1 MIGIDTVKI
10 SRIERLKERFGD
22 KGLKRYLDEDEIKLS
37 SSSTSH
43 AGYWAAKEAVSKAL
57 GVGISKKCSFFDIKL
72 HKDEKKAPYF
82 TLSKH
87 IIDEFEITNTSLSIT
102 HDGEYAVAVAY
113 LESSK
118 KRTKPLF
125 HESSTSDKL

>member
-22 KGLKRYLDEDEIKLS
+22 KALKRFLDVDEIKLA

-43 AGYWAAKEAVSKAL
+43 AGYWAAKEAISKAL
-57 GVGISKKCSFFDIKL
+57 GVGISAKCGFFDIKL
-72 HKDEKKAPYF
+72 HKDNKNAPYF

-87 IIDEFEITNTSLSIT
+87 IVEEFKITDTALSIT
-102 HDGEYAVAVAY
+102 HDGEYAVAVAVI
-113 LESSK
+113 ESNL
-118 KRTKPLF
+118 KREKNLY
-125 HESSTSDKL
+125 H

>member
-22 KGLKRYLDEDEIKLS
+22 KALKRFLDTDELQLS

-43 AGYWAAKEAVSKAL
+43 AGYWAAKEAISKAL
-57 GVGISKKCSFFDIKL
+57 GVGISAKCSFFDIKL
-72 HKDEKKAPYF
+72 YKDNKNAPYF

-87 IIDEFEITNTSLSIT
+87 IIEEFKITDTALSIT
-102 HDGEYAVAVAY
+102 HDGEYAVAVAVI
-113 LESSK
+113 ESNL
-118 KRTKPLF
+118 KREKILY
-125 HESSTSDKL
+125 H

>member
-22 KGLKRYLDEDEIKLS
+22 KALKRFLDDEEIKLA

-43 AGYWAAKEAVSKAL
+43 AGYWAAKEAISKAL
-57 GVGISKKCSFFDIKL
+57 GVGISEKCSFFDIKL

-87 IIDEFEITNTSLSIT
+87 IINEFKITDTSLSIT
-102 HDGEYAVAVAY
+102 HDGEYAIAVAKI
-113 LESSK
+113 ESNL
-118 KRTKPLF
+118 KRKRPLF
-125 HESSTSDKL
+125 H

>member
-10 SRIERLKERFGD
+10 ARIQRMKERFGD
-22 KGLKRYLDEDEIKLS
+22 KALKRFLNDDEINLA

-43 AGYWAAKEAVSKAL
+43 AGYWAAKEAISKAL
-57 GVGISKKCSFFDIKL
+57 GVGISAKCGFFDIKL

-87 IIDEFEITNTSLSIT
+87 LIEEFKITDTALSIT
-102 HDGEYAVAVAY
+102 HDGEYAVAVAVI
-113 LESSK
+113 ESDL
-118 KRTKPLF
+118 KREKPLF
-125 HESSTSDKL
+125 H

>member
-22 KGLKRYLDEDEIKLS
+22 KALKRYLDEDEIKLS

-43 AGYWAAKEAVSKAL
+43 AGYWAAKEAISKAL
-57 GVGISKKCSFFDIKL
+57 GVGISEKCSFFDIKL
-72 HKDEKKAPYF
+72 YKDDKKAPYF

-87 IIDEFEITNTSLSIT
+87 IVEEFEITDTALSIT
-102 HDGEYAVAVAY
+102 HDGEYAIAVAHI
-113 LESSK
+113 E
-118 KRTKPLF
+118 TKIRKHKILT
-125 HESSTSDKL
+125 H